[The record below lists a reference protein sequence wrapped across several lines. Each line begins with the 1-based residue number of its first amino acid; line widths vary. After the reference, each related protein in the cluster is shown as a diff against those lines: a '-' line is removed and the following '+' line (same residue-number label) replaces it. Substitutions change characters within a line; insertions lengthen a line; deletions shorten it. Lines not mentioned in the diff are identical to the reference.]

1 MWRMNV
7 MTKKFYELA
16 VMKNPGLKETVKVSL
31 HLSKRDMLFMARLMD
46 FGLQADL
53 KKEEDMLALLP
64 EESREE
70 LLKAKDEMLKRGDLE
85 EYYEEITSMLP
96 EGGKG

>member
-1 MWRMNV
+1 MNV